1 MKGEI
6 KNCTSSINDK
16 YCLKLLNINC
26 RSLRSMDKRAQLAA
40 LLSYYDIDIVL
51 GCESHIDQSFLSSE
65 ILPNSYK
72 IIRKV
77 RSLGGGGVFIGFK
90 QSLELSEVTLPATNE
105 PVEMIWGKLLINNHK
120 SLYLCS
126 FYRPPDGNSS
136 SIIELN
142 NFLTNLCT
150 DNLTNPLMYY

>member
-1 MKGEI
+1 MP
-6 KNCTSSINDK
+6 INDK
-16 YCLKLLNINC
+16 YSLKLLNINC

-40 LLSYYDIDIVL
+40 LLSYYDIDIQCFF

-65 ILPNSYK
+65 ILPNSNK
-72 IIRKV
+72 IIRKD

-105 PVEMIWGKLLINNHK
+105 PVEMIRGKLQINNHK

-126 FYRPPDGNSS
+126 FYQPPDGNSS
-136 SIIELN
+136 SVIKLN
-142 NFLTNLCT
+142 NFLTN
-150 DNLTNPLMYY
+150 

>member
-1 MKGEI
+1 M
-6 KNCTSSINDK
+6 
-16 YCLKLLNINC
+16 
-26 RSLRSMDKRAQLAA
+26 
-40 LLSYYDIDIVL
+40 
-51 GCESHIDQSFLSSE
+51 
-65 ILPNSYK
+65 
-72 IIRKV
+72 
-77 RSLGGGGVFIGFK
+77 FIGFK

-142 NFLTNLCT
+142 NFLTNLCI
-150 DNLTNPLMYY
+150 DNLTNPPHVLLAGDFNLPLRYILE